1 MKPFQGLTAPVPHNG
16 GLKGLFKLLI
26 CEQKAGHEKIKDAP
40 QLSQMV
46 FHGSSRQGKP
56 GPGTDGFYGPGRLG
70 RRIFDV
76 LGLVDDLVAEIHG
89 PVKGQVPLQQIVGGN
104 DNVRSPILFRR
115 KPFKKLLPLSLASGC
130 GGHRKLRRKP
140 DDLVFP
146 VIDQGG
152 RTYDQGPSAALSFF
166 IQEQGD
172 DLDRLSQPHFIGQD
186 PAEAISVQALQPP
199 VPRFLVAPQYSGKRL
214 RYLKFTVLHVLHA
227 PDHCLKKLVT
237 VKAHAP
243 VLLEHSVQEHGAV
256 HGKADR
262 RRSCQLLFHSQASGQ
277 PGYRQKAVIS
287 QSQEISV
294 FHPVKLLPGVILCQ
308 DGT

>member
-1 MKPFQGLTAPVPHNG
+1 
-16 GLKGLFKLLI
+16 
-26 CEQKAGHEKIKDAP
+26 
-40 QLSQMV
+40 MV
-46 FHGSSRQGKP
+46 F
-56 GPGTDGFYGPGRLG
+56 D
-70 RRIFDV
+70 I
-76 LGLVDDLVAEIHG
+76 LGLIDDLVSENDILVQG
-89 PVKGQVPLQQIVGGN
+89 DIPFQQIIGGN
-104 DNVRSPILFRR
+104 PDIGIIVRTNQ
-115 KPFKKLLPLSLASGC
+115 LLSGSGC
-130 GGHRKLRRKP
+130 AGKYFAGQLRRKTGN
-140 DDLVFP
+140 LLLP

-227 PDHCLKKLVT
+227 PDHCLKKLVP